1 MTKHTPGPW
10 RVVAV
15 DWSGDGNA
23 RFEIKGITRTGLAD
37 ARLIA
42 AAPELLA
49 VLKAAL
55 PLLHTSDELPMNY
68 FADKPGVLGE
78 ALRIIAKIEGE
89 LK

>member
-1 MTKHTPGPW
+1 MKPKRTLTLTGF
-10 RVVAV
+10 AL
-15 DWSGDGNA
+15 A
-23 RFEIKGITRTGLAD
+23 TGLAN

>member
-1 MTKHTPGPW
+1 MSKVITHTPGPW

-42 AAPELLA
+42 AAPALLEA
-49 VLKAAL
+49 CKAAL
-55 PLLHTSDELPMNY
+55 SDDQPYIEKCR
-68 FADKPGVLGE
+68 A
-78 ALRIIAKIEGE
+78 AIAKAEGST
-89 LK
+89 